1 MMRYLLSC
9 CLFLIALNGAHASDA
24 PLIAVIIDDLGY
36 HKSPDDE
43 VATMPLPVTCAILP
57 NTPYSKQLAKSSL
70 ENGKEVILH
79 LPMQSTEGN
88 PLGPGGLE
96 MDMSERLFKMS
107 LSGSLESLP
116 GVSGVNNHMGS
127 LLTQHPGHMS
137 WLMHELKDRPDLYFI
152 DSRTTANTVALK
164 IAREYNIPSLRRDI
178 FLDSIPDDEAYASE
192 QLDKA
197 LKIAEKK
204 GYAIVIGHPYPATL
218 NTLKT
223 RAPELKAAGYQFVTV
238 SELITELNRRQPQW
252 LAYLSPSLRDAKNL
266 KQ

>member
-1 MMRYLLSC
+1 MRYCYGFCLLI
-9 CLFLIALNGAHASDA
+9 FLALNGAQANDA

-36 HKSPDDE
+36 HKSPDDQ
-43 VATMPLPVTCAILP
+43 VAAMPIPVTCAILP
-57 NTPYSKQLAKSSL
+57 NTPYSRPLAISAL
-70 ENGKEVILH
+70 EHGKEIIAH

-88 PLGPGGLE
+88 PLGPGGLK

-107 LSGSLESLP
+107 LTDSLDSLP
-116 GVSGVNNHMGS
+116 GVRGVNNHMGS

-137 WLMHELKDRPDLYFI
+137 WLMHELKSRQDLYFI

-164 IAREYNIPSLRRDI
+164 IAREYNIPSLKRDVFI
-178 FLDSIPDDEAYASE
+178 DSIPDDEEYALQ

-197 LKIAEKK
+197 LRIAEKK
-204 GYAIVIGHPYPATL
+204 GYVIVIGHPYPATI
-218 NTLKT
+218 NTLVNQ
-223 RAPELKAAGYQFVTV
+223 APKLEDAGFKFVTV